1 MSPYC
6 VSTKFLCDG
15 IEDCADGSDE
25 MECSCS
31 EDEFQCSF
39 RVLTK
44 QKLDTLY
51 QCIPLKSKNNG
62 ISDCY
67 SGKDEKEW
75 VYQC

>member
-1 MSPYC
+1 MWPYC

-15 IEDCADGSDE
+15 VKDCADGSDE

-31 EDEFQCSF
+31 EDEFQCSRREQSKNKF
-39 RVLTK
+39 
-44 QKLDTLY
+44 DTLY
-51 QCIPLKSKNNG
+51 QCIPLELKDNK
-62 ISDCY
+62 IWDCY